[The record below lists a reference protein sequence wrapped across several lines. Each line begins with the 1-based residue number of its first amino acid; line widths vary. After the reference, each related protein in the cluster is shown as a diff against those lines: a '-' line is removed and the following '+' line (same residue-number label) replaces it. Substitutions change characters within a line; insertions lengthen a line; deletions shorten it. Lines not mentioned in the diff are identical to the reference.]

1 MSLEKKVITK
11 EDLLFGTKK
20 KKNVNIN
27 DDDDFTDLD
36 EDDDKYL
43 DKKKNEN

>member
-27 DDDDFTDLD
+27 IMKIGF
-36 EDDDKYL
+36 
-43 DKKKNEN
+43 